1 MHILVRDPSSGEVQ
15 VSPLRKLLHLGLP
28 FIGTALAVG
37 AAVVVTDTLT
47 RVLLVLLGVI
57 LIQAVTS
64 KLPYY
69 LFHNERRFRQLRSE
83 LDEFVWLIRELN
95 AAALD
100 TRTNPRAEDRFEDL
114 HTALQESLERM
125 ALYAGRTDDDLL
137 QDQPE
142 MQPK

>member
-1 MHILVRDPSSGEVQ
+1 M
-15 VSPLRKLLHLGLP
+15 SPLRKLLHLGLP

>member
-1 MHILVRDPSSGEVQ
+1 M
-15 VSPLRKLLHLGLP
+15 SPLRKAVHFGLP
-28 FIGTALAVG
+28 FLGTAVAII
-37 AAVVVTDTLT
+37 AALVVTDTLM

-57 LIQAVTS
+57 LIQGVTS

-100 TRTNPRAEDRFEDL
+100 SQGNGAEGRFADL

-125 ALYAGRTDDDLL
+125 AIYAGRTDDDLL